1 MKTYIKLTAFSLIF
15 MSITGL
21 HAQQPGGIVVIQS
34 GFDPVLTDAFK
45 INSKATIV
53 DTVTSKPV
61 MAYNIESVTFET
73 KYTPMP
79 INPAK
84 ISGEPI
90 TRLYRNL
97 IKVGM
102 GNYTTPY
109 VELFLNNTRS
119 SKTALGAH
127 IKHIN
132 SNGSI
137 EDYAYPGYA
146 NSDFELYGKQI
157 FPKYTLE
164 GSADY
169 NRNQVQY
176 YGFNPS
182 DYPSIST
189 SNGGLRH
196 LVNLLTLDTKLSS
209 NNNSEDK
216 LKNNYRIKYHYLQ
229 DNNDNK
235 ESALLINTDLS
246 QRVKWLK
253 FTDYQ
258 TVGGIVSLDYLNNK
272 WDTLRTGDYALVK
285 FQPFISTTYNE
296 YQLKLGVNAVFQT
309 ETGKSGNFNVYP
321 FAEAKFTIIPT
332 IMSIKAGVTGDIER
346 VSYKRAMEE
355 NPFLGKNFDLSFED
369 TKYKFYA
376 AFESNLSSRLQLNI
390 YGDASKINQ
399 MVFYV
404 TDSSNVLKNTF
415 NTVIDDAELVH
426 LRADISYYSQ
436 PKWSAILSTNYYQ
449 YTPSTQDA
457 AWHKPVFEIS
467 LLTNYNIQDKIVI
480 QANAFLING
489 IVARDVESG
498 KIVSKSLNSIFD
510 FNLGLEYRYTKNL
523 GAFLNINNIAST
535 RNYQYYRYPSQR
547 FNFMLGISYSF
558 GGNQP
563 TVKNKKAE

>member
-1 MKTYIKLTAFSLIF
+1 MKTYIKIAALSLLF
-15 MSITGL
+15 MTISEL
-21 HAQQPGGIVVIQS
+21 RAQQPGGIVVIQS

-45 INSKATIV
+45 INAKAPII

-61 MAYNIESVTFET
+61 MDYNIESVVYET
-73 KYTPMP
+73 QYTPMP

-102 GNYTTPY
+102 GNYATPY
-109 VELFLNNTRS
+109 VELFANNTRS

-132 SNGSI
+132 STGSI
-137 EDYAYPGYA
+137 KDHAYPGYA

-157 FPKYTLE
+157 FSRYTIE

-176 YGFNPS
+176 YGFNPN
-182 DYPSIST
+182 DYPSVSL
-189 SNGGLRH
+189 SKGDLRH
-196 LVNLLTLDTKLSS
+196 LINLLTFDTKLSS

-216 LKNNYRIKYHYLQ
+216 LRNNYRIKYHYLA

-235 ESALLINTDLS
+235 ESSLLMNTDLS
-246 QRVKWLK
+246 KRVKWLK

-258 TVGGIVSLDYLNNK
+258 TIGGIVSLDYLNNK

-285 FQPFISTTYNE
+285 IQPFISTNYKE
-296 YQLKLGVNAVFQT
+296 YELKLGVNAVFQT
-309 ETGKSGNFNVYP
+309 ETGKTGNFYTYP
-321 FAEAKFTIIPT
+321 FAEAKFTIIPS

-355 NPFLGKNFDLSFED
+355 NPFLGKNFDLSFEN
-369 TKYKFYA
+369 TKYKFYG

-390 YGDASKINQ
+390 YGDASKIDQ

-404 TDSSNVLKNTF
+404 TDRSNVLKNTF
-415 NTVIDDAELVH
+415 NTVIDDAQLVH

-436 PKWSAILSTNYYQ
+436 SKWNAVLSTNYYQ

-535 RNYQYYRYPSQR
+535 RNYLYYRYPSQR

>member
-1 MKTYIKLTAFSLIF
+1 MKTYIKLAAISLFFVTI
-15 MSITGL
+15 SGL
-21 HAQQPGGIVVIQS
+21 YAQQPGGIVIIHPDY
-34 GFDPVLTDAFK
+34 DPVLSDAFK
-45 INSKATIV
+45 INLKAPII
-53 DTVTSKPV
+53 DTVASKPV
-61 MAYNIESVTFET
+61 MNYNIESVSLET
-73 KYTPMP
+73 QYTPMP

-97 IKVGM
+97 IKIGM

-109 VELFLNNTRS
+109 LELFVNNTRS

-132 SNGSI
+132 STGSI
-137 EDYAYPGYA
+137 KEYAYPGYA

-157 FPKYTLE
+157 FSKYTLE

-176 YGFNPS
+176 YGFNPN
-182 DYPSIST
+182 DFPSISL
-189 SNGGLRH
+189 SKGDLRH
-196 LVNLLTLDTKLSS
+196 LVNLFTFDTKLSS
-209 NNNSEDK
+209 NNSSADK
-216 LKNNYRIKYHYLQ
+216 LKNDYRIRYHYLE

-235 ESALLINTDLS
+235 ESALLINSDLS
-246 QRVKWLK
+246 KRVKWLK

-258 TVGGIVSLDYLNNK
+258 TVGGTVSLDYLNNK
-272 WDTLRTGDYALVK
+272 WDTLHTGDYALVK
-285 FQPFISTTYNE
+285 IQPFIATTYKE

-309 ETGKSGNFNVYP
+309 ETGKSGNFYAYP
-321 FAEAKFTIIPT
+321 FAEAKFTIIPS
-332 IMSIKAGVTGDIER
+332 IMSIKAGVTGDMER

-355 NPFLGKNFDLSFED
+355 NPFLGKNFDLSFEN

-390 YGDASKINQ
+390 YGDASQIDQ
-399 MVFYV
+399 MVFYA

-415 NTVIDDAELVH
+415 TTVIDDAQLVH

-436 PKWSAILSTNYYQ
+436 PKWHAILSTNYYQ
-449 YTPSTQDA
+449 YTPSTIDA

-467 LLTNYNIQDKIVI
+467 LLTNYNIQDKIIV

-489 IVARDVESG
+489 IVARDVELG
-498 KIVSKSLNSIFD
+498 KIVSKSLDPIFD

-535 RNYQYYRYPSQR
+535 RNFQYYRYPSQR